1 MPLPLIVCCF
11 SKIQISFTFLVSA
24 HLGSPRKRAIK
35 RVCVSCWPE
44 MVIFWV
50 HIMKYSSITF
60 YWYMRGQTICCQ
72 TIVPNVDIF
81 VNAEKLVMEY
91 CRKQV
96 HIGSQSH
103 SVTCHLAEVTFPP
116 SPQQSWYSI
125 QREGCNTELT
135 YLVGYILRWYTRPKM
150 VTHPSTNRARRRVT
164 LFIWQMTLPLHHAA
178 NNPRLVQWIQWTAC
192 QCQVCCYVEAQEG
205 NCLLIIWPVILCV
218 TWSYKRT

>member
-1 MPLPLIVCCF
+1 MGCWCGVVCLERGADSHMAQLMPLPLTVCCF

-35 RVCVSCWPE
+35 RVCVSCWSE

-81 VNAEKLVMEY
+81 VNAEKLV
-91 CRKQV
+91 
-96 HIGSQSH
+96 IGSQSH

-135 YLVGYILRWYTRPKM
+135 YLVGYILR
-150 VTHPSTNRARRRVT
+150 
-164 LFIWQMTLPLHHAA
+164 
-178 NNPRLVQWIQWTAC
+178 
-192 QCQVCCYVEAQEG
+192 
-205 NCLLIIWPVILCV
+205 
-218 TWSYKRT
+218 